1 MTTETVMPEEQLIR
15 QATDALIN
23 NLGIMEATRFL
34 AMKNQSRIES
44 VERHRLWQSALDK
57 GAFFDDV
64 FGKRGSGLAFCF
76 SGKQFRGQFT

>member
-34 AMKNQSRIES
+34 AIQCRNRMES
-44 VERHRLWQSALDK
+44 VERHRLWQKELDK
-57 GAFFDDV
+57 EVFFDEV
-64 FGKRGSGLAFCF
+64 FTK
-76 SGKQFRGQFT
+76 K

>member
-34 AMKNQSRIES
+34 TMKNQNRIES
-44 VERHRLWQSALDK
+44 VERHRLWQSGLDK
-57 GAFFDDV
+57 EEFFDEV
-64 FGKRGSGLAFCF
+64 FTMK
-76 SGKQFRGQFT
+76 KT